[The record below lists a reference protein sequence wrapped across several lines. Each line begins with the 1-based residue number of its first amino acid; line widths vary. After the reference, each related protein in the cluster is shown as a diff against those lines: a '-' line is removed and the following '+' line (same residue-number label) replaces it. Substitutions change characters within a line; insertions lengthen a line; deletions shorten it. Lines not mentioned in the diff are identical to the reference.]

1 MSVLGNMAL
10 DQLQALN
17 ALHMSTAMILFLF
30 TNSFFFLPMD
40 AWTAHTEQR
49 LHDLDSMI

>member
-30 TNSFFFLPMD
+30 TNGFSFYQWMHGLPTQSNDFMT
-40 AWTAHTEQR
+40 WI
-49 LHDLDSMI
+49 L